1 MTKNSP
7 TLSKFNTNYINPTTL
22 AKYASSLD
30 TWREILSFHSSL
42 STDDFVYAVDQFYR
56 AAIKKYGDFWWH
68 LDIVNILY
76 AAAKLEN
83 PKNYLEIG
91 VRRGRSC
98 AVVAHGSPNVNI
110 FACDMWVENYAG
122 MENPGENFVKNELAQ
137 AGHIGRLTFLNG
149 SSHLLIPKFFD
160 ENPDLLFNLITVD
173 GDHSEDGAY
182 ADLSNVIQRL
192 APGGILVFDDIAH
205 PSHPYLIDCWRR
217 ATAKHPNLL
226 TYEYV
231 ETGYGI
237 AFAVNQV

>member
-1 MTKNSP
+1 M
-7 TLSKFNTNYINPTTL
+7 
-22 AKYASSLD
+22 
-30 TWREILSFHSSL
+30 
-42 STDDFVYAVDQFYR
+42 
-56 AAIKKYGDFWWH
+56 
-68 LDIVNILY
+68 
-76 AAAKLEN
+76 
-83 PKNYLEIG
+83 
-91 VRRGRSC
+91 
-98 AVVAHGSPNVNI
+98 
-110 FACDMWVENYAG
+110 
-122 MENPGENFVKNELAQ
+122 
-137 AGHIGRLTFLNG
+137 
-149 SSHLLIPKFFD
+149 
-160 ENPDLLFNLITVD
+160 ITVD